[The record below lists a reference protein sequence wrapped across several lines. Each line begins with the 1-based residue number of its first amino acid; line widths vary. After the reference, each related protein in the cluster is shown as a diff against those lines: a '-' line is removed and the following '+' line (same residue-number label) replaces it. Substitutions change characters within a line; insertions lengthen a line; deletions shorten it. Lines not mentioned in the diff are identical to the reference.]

1 MATAVSARPAPMPQK
16 IKRPPPP
23 MVTTSMNGVKS
34 SHSSPSPS
42 LSSKRPPTGF
52 KHPPNTSTTNGV
64 NSTANGSG
72 PRISNRRRDSQRPS
86 DINRPPRSAR
96 LGTGD
101 GGHNDRRASKR
112 MPEPYGRSK
121 SAMSAMGMDIFSDCA
136 HLKVKTTAYMLKKY
150 RKAAPSLILHLHPTH
165 FRFDLQDGSFS
176 YNSPMRMLLEHVK
189 SQTVPHD
196 MLDELKHAGVKFYEN
211 CLLVQIQDH
220 RNNSTA
226 SQPSSSSA
234 IVDTNVPFSIHN
246 YNEHLTPSPFVP
258 YPHSKS
264 VDRSSNSQ
272 PKAGSSTSAADVLPT
287 GIEKES
293 VLPKEEPRDNTAGV
307 SKGPKIFTTVLFSTP
322 LSLQEELLTFANMP
336 DHRANNRKQSQMS
349 ARTPASATIPH
360 PPTPSSAVPST
371 PFPLGPPSK
380 KQKMMFTGKDLAV
393 LEEKL
398 IAATAPPLFLDPVDS
413 PEEVQKLLHK
423 LQDPLSSNDPPAPKS
438 RKRTVAELAADEAL
452 AAEEQRFMLIM
463 DERLVPTAATA
474 VVGNAAAT
482 DGEAGAA
489 SFEPRFERFKA
500 IEEIRHAHQEKAQ
513 REAEQKQQLQ
523 HQQQAMKQ
531 RIEQQQ
537 RENQQQ
543 NNHLKMQEAARRSQA
558 MRQMQNQQLQQ
569 QQMMH
574 QQFLP
579 PGSNSHGHPQTSNAM
594 AQNAFQVAASQ
605 GQHSSPIVSNMTPMN
620 ISSPLIGDVMVN
632 RGGHAAPMNATS
644 SNQGA
649 GSPPRPGSAAQ
660 HAHPSVAASM
670 TGQRNQ
676 QPPSRNGTPQMS
688 NGTPRLQQPT
698 PVISNVTPTP
708 RMSHGSPVNPIMA
721 ATPVLGQNNMAVPPH
736 GNHTFPMTPQQQ
748 QMQHQMAIQRQAQI
762 NHQQQLQ
769 QGSPPNPQLAMSP
782 QNLQQLAAHHAMQA
796 QQMRAKDDAY
806 RQQLHAMQQ
815 HQMGVSQ
822 AGAAQMGTN
831 NMALTQQMQ
840 MTPNIAQQP
849 GGAQNQYWTNLY
861 KRYGAEAYQSMLV
874 QAQVQYGAQIP
885 QQILVGMQKQA
896 ANRARAMIK
905 QKQQSVM
912 MNPQQQQQQ
921 QFAMQQAA
929 AQSHQQQ
936 AANRVLAQQGFHGMN
951 GMNGMGGME

>member
-1 MATAVSARPAPMPQK
+1 MATAVSARPAPPPQK

-23 MVTTSMNGVKS
+23 MVQTSMNGVKS

-42 LSSKRPPTGF
+42 LSSKRPPNGF
-52 KHPPNTSTTNGV
+52 KHPPNTPATNGV
-64 NSTANGSG
+64 NGTANGSG

-96 LGTGD
+96 LGTID
-101 GGHNDRRASKR
+101 GGHSDRRVSKR
-112 MPEPYGRSK
+112 MPEPY
-121 SAMSAMGMDIFSDCA
+121 
-136 HLKVKTTAYMLKKY
+136 VKTTAYMLKKY

-211 CLLVQIQDH
+211 CLLVQVQDH
-220 RNNSTA
+220 RNNSTNF
-226 SQPSSSSA
+226 QPSSSSA
-234 IVDTNVPFSIHN
+234 IVDKNTPFSIHN

-264 VDRSSNSQ
+264 LDRSSNSQ
-272 PKAGSSTSAADVLPT
+272 SKGGSSTSAADAALT
-287 GIEKES
+287 GPEKEN
-293 VLPKEEPRDNTAGV
+293 VLPKEEPSDNTTGI
-307 SKGPKIFTTVLFSTP
+307 SKGPKIFTTVLFPTP

-349 ARTPASATIPH
+349 ARTPASATMPH

-371 PFPLGPPSK
+371 PFPLGLPSK

-398 IAATAPPLFLDPVDS
+398 IATTAPPLFLDPVDS
-413 PEEVQKLLHK
+413 PEEVQELLHK

-474 VVGNAAAT
+474 GVGNAAAT

-531 RIEQQQ
+531 RIDQQQ
-537 RENQQQ
+537 REN
-543 NNHLKMQEAARRSQA
+543 LKMQEAARRSQA
-558 MRQMQNQQLQQ
+558 MRQMQNQQLHQ

-574 QQFLP
+574 QQHLP
-579 PGSNSHGHPQTSNAM
+579 PGSNPHGHPQTSNAM
-594 AQNAFQVAASQ
+594 AQNAFQIAASQ
-605 GQHSSPIVSNMTPMN
+605 GQHSSPIVSNMTPIN
-620 ISSPLIGDVMVN
+620 VSSPLVGDVMIN
-632 RGGHAAPMNATS
+632 RGGHGAPMNVTP

-649 GSPPRPGSAAQ
+649 GSPSRPGSAAQ
-660 HAHPSVAASM
+660 HAHPSVA

-688 NGTPRLQQPT
+688 NGTPRLQQST
-698 PVISNVTPTP
+698 PVISNITPTP
-708 RMSHGSPVNPIMA
+708 RMSHGSPINPTMA

-736 GNHTFPMTPQQQ
+736 GNHPFPMTPQQQ
-748 QMQHQMAIQRQAQI
+748 QMQHQMAVQRQAQL
-762 NHQQQLQ
+762 NHQQQQQLQ

-806 RQQLHAMQQ
+806 RQQVHAMQQ
-815 HQMGVSQ
+815 HQMGASQ
-822 AGAAQMGTN
+822 TGGAQIVPN
-831 NMALTQQMQ
+831 NMALAQQMQ
-840 MTPNIAQQP
+840 MVPNTSQQP
-849 GGAQNQYWTNLY
+849 GGAQNQYWTSLY
-861 KRYGAEAYQSMLV
+861 KRYGAEVYQSMLV
-874 QAQVQYGAQIP
+874 QAQGQYGTQIP

-896 ANRARAMIK
+896 AKRAAAMVK

-912 MNPQQQQQQ
+912 MTPQQQQQQ
-921 QFAMQQAA
+921 QHFAMQQAA
-929 AQSHQQQ
+929 AQSQQQQHQQQ
-936 AANRVLAQQGFHGMN
+936 QQAAANRVLAQQGFHGMN
-951 GMNGMGGME
+951 GMGGME

>member
-1 MATAVSARPAPMPQK
+1 MATAVSARPAPPLQK

-23 MVTTSMNGVKS
+23 MVQTSMNGAKS

-52 KHPPNTSTTNGV
+52 KHPPNTPATNGV
-64 NSTANGSG
+64 NSTVNGSG

-86 DINRPPRSAR
+86 DITRPPRSAR

-112 MPEPYGRSK
+112 MPEPY
-121 SAMSAMGMDIFSDCA
+121 
-136 HLKVKTTAYMLKKY
+136 VKTTAYMLKKY

-211 CLLVQIQDH
+211 CLLIQIQDH

-226 SQPSSSSA
+226 SQPSSSTA
-234 IVDTNVPFSIHN
+234 IVDKNVPFSIHN
-246 YNEHLTPSPFVP
+246 YNEHLTPSPFVS

-264 VDRSSNSQ
+264 LDRSSNSQ
-272 PKAGSSTSAADVLPT
+272 AKVASGTSAADVVST
-287 GIEKES
+287 GSEKDN
-293 VLPKEEPRDNTAGV
+293 VLPKEEPSDDTAGT
-307 SKGPKIFTTVLFSTP
+307 SKGPKIFTTVLFSTS

-336 DHRANNRKQSQMS
+336 DHRANSRKQSQMS
-349 ARTPASATIPH
+349 ARTPASATMPH
-360 PPTPSSAVPST
+360 PPTPSSAVPSAT

-380 KQKMMFTGKDLAV
+380 RQKMMFTGKDLAV

-413 PEEVQKLLHK
+413 PEEVQELLHK
-423 LQDPLSSNDPPAPKS
+423 LQDPLSSNNPPAPKS

-474 VVGNAAAT
+474 GLGNAAAT
-482 DGEAGAA
+482 DDNAGAA

-523 HQQQAMKQ
+523 HQQQVMKQ
-531 RIEQQQ
+531 RMEQQQ

-558 MRQMQNQQLQQ
+558 MLQMQNQQLHQQ
-569 QQMMH
+569 QLIH
-574 QQFLP
+574 QQHLP
-579 PGSNSHGHPQTSNAM
+579 PGSNSHGHPQASNAM
-594 AQNAFQVAASQ
+594 TQNAFQIAASQ
-605 GQHSSPIVSNMTPMN
+605 GQHSSPIVRNMTPMN
-620 ISSPLIGDVMVN
+620 VSSPLVGDAMMN
-632 RGGHAAPMNATS
+632 RGGHSAPMNVTS

-670 TGQRNQ
+670 TGQRSQ

-688 NGTPRLQQPT
+688 NGTPRLQQST

-708 RMSHGSPVNPIMA
+708 RLSHGSPVNPIMA
-721 ATPVLGQNNMAVPPH
+721 ATPVLGQNNMAMPPH
-736 GNHTFPMTPQQQ
+736 GNHTFPMTPQHQ
-748 QMQHQMAIQRQAQI
+748 QMQHQMAVQRQAQL
-762 NHQQQLQ
+762 NHQHQQLQ

-815 HQMGVSQ
+815 HQMGASQ
-822 AGAAQMGTN
+822 AGATQMVPN
-831 NMALTQQMQ
+831 NMALAQQMQ
-840 MTPNIAQQP
+840 MTPNVSQQP
-849 GGAQNQYWTNLY
+849 VAAQNQYWSNLY
-861 KRYGAEAYQSMLV
+861 KRYGSEFYQSMLV
-874 QAQVQYGAQIP
+874 KAQGQYGAQIP
-885 QQILVGMQKQA
+885 QQILLGMQKQA
-896 ANRARAMIK
+896 ATRARAMIK
-905 QKQQSVM
+905 QQQQTVI
-912 MNPQQQQQQ
+912 MNPQQQQ

-929 AQSHQQQ
+929 AQSQQQQHQQQQQ

-951 GMNGMGGME
+951 GMNGINDMNGMGGLE

>member
-1 MATAVSARPAPMPQK
+1 MATAVSARPALPPQK

-23 MVTTSMNGVKS
+23 MVQTSMNGVKS
-34 SHSSPSPS
+34 SQSSPSPS

-52 KHPPNTSTTNGV
+52 KHPPNTPATNGV
-64 NSTANGSG
+64 NSTVNGAG

-86 DINRPPRSAR
+86 DITRPPRSVR

-112 MPEPYGRSK
+112 MPEPY
-121 SAMSAMGMDIFSDCA
+121 
-136 HLKVKTTAYMLKKY
+136 VKTTAYMLKKY

-226 SQPSSSSA
+226 SQPSSSTA
-234 IVDTNVPFSIHN
+234 TVDTNVPFSIHN
-246 YNEHLTPSPFVP
+246 YTEHLTPSPFVP
-258 YPHSKS
+258 YPHSNS
-264 VDRSSNSQ
+264 LDRSSDLQSKTVPN
-272 PKAGSSTSAADVLPT
+272 TSAADVVST
-287 GIEKES
+287 GSEKEN
-293 VLPKEEPRDNTAGV
+293 VLPKEEPHDGTAST

-322 LSLQEELLTFANMP
+322 SSLQEELLTFANMP

-349 ARTPASATIPH
+349 ARTPASATMPH
-360 PPTPSSAVPST
+360 PPTPSSAVLSAT

-380 KQKMMFTGKDLAV
+380 RQKMMFTGKDLAV

-413 PEEVQKLLHK
+413 AEEVRELLHK
-423 LQDPLSSNDPPAPKS
+423 LQDPLSSNKPPAPKS

-474 VVGNAAAT
+474 GVGNAAAA
-482 DGEAGAA
+482 DDNAGAA

-531 RIEQQQ
+531 RMEQQQ

-543 NNHLKMQEAARRSQA
+543 NNHLKIQEAARRSQA
-558 MRQMQNQQLQQ
+558 MLQMQNQQLHQ

-574 QQFLP
+574 QPHQPHLP
-579 PGSNSHGHPQTSNAM
+579 PGSISHGHPQTSNTM
-594 AQNAFQVAASQ
+594 TQNAFQIAASQ
-605 GQHSSPIVSNMTPMN
+605 GQHSSPIVRNMTPMN
-620 ISSPLIGDVMVN
+620 VSSPLVGDVMIN
-632 RGGHAAPMNATS
+632 RGGHSASMNVTS

-660 HAHPSVAASM
+660 HAHPSVTASM
-670 TGQRNQ
+670 TGQRSQ

-688 NGTPRLQQPT
+688 NGTPRLQQST

-708 RMSHGSPVNPIMA
+708 RMSHDSPVNPTMA
-721 ATPVLGQNNMAVPPH
+721 ATSVLGHNNMAVPPH

-748 QMQHQMAIQRQAQI
+748 QMQHQMAVQRQAQI
-762 NHQQQLQ
+762 NHQHQQLQ

-815 HQMGVSQ
+815 HQMGASG
-822 AGAAQMGTN
+822 AGVTPMGPN
-831 NMALTQQMQ
+831 NMTLAQQMQ
-840 MTPNIAQQP
+840 MTPNVSQQP
-849 GGAQNQYWTNLY
+849 GAAQNQYWSTLY
-861 KRYGAEAYQSMLV
+861 KRYGSEVYQSMLV
-874 QAQVQYGAQIP
+874 QAQGQYGTQIP
-885 QQILVGMQKQA
+885 QQILLGMRQQA
-896 ANRARAMIK
+896 AIRARAMIK
-905 QKQQSVM
+905 QKQQSVI
-912 MNPQQQQQQ
+912 MNPQQQQ

-929 AQSHQQQ
+929 AQSQQQQQHQQQQQ
-936 AANRVLAQQGFHGMN
+936 AANQVLAQQGFHGMN
-951 GMNGMGGME
+951 GMNGIGGME